1 MTMNFNTSGD
11 FNDLEKFLKKKRNS
25 SLDVLG
31 KRIVS
36 ALKGATPVKSGK
48 TANSWDYKITKTSRG
63 EDLEIIN
70 TNINDNVNVAIL
82 IHYGHG
88 TGTGGYV
95 PPQPYIDKTIDDVY
109 KNTIDKIL
117 KEYME

>member
-1 MTMNFNTSGD
+1 MFDLNSTGD
-11 FNDLEKFLKKKRNS
+11 FDDLEKFLKKKRQS
-25 SLDVLG
+25 RLDILG
-31 KRIVS
+31 QRLVS
-36 ALKGATPVKSGK
+36 ALRGATPKKSGK
-48 TANSWDYKITKTSRG
+48 TADSWDYKITKTSRG

-70 TNINDNVNVAIL
+70 TNVNDHVNIAVL

-95 PPQPYIDKTIDDVY
+95 PPQPYIEKTIDDVY

-117 KEYME
+117 KEYVE